1 MDLKLPDLG
10 EGVMEGEIVKWL
22 VKPGDSVKEDQVVL
36 EIMTDKATVE
46 IPTKFTGVVQSLELK
61 EGETA
66 KVGQVMMRLEGGG
79 SASAKAPVEQV
90 KSKAA
95 PSTQPSSGNPEP
107 SPGAPSAKVS
117 TPAIPPTKT
126 QVTAPVGA
134 PSRPANLDVQAAPAV
149 RQAAREKGIDLAYV
163 RGSGPHGRVL
173 LDDLNNPTAGAGSSP
188 SFSRGSRGQ
197 RSADHV
203 PVRGLRRK
211 IIEKMAQSKRTA
223 AHFTYVEECD
233 VTELNEFRAK
243 LKPMAE
249 KRGVK
254 ITFMPFVVQ
263 AAVIGL
269 KEFPELN
276 ATLVEEN
283 GAPTEIIYKKYYNI
297 GMAVDTPDGL
307 TVPVIKDADC
317 KGIWELS
324 KDVIDLSEKARNKKL
339 AASDLQE
346 GTFTITNAGNIGGL
360 LATPIINYP
369 EVAIMGMHQMK
380 KRPVVIGNEIKI
392 RDVMYLSI
400 SLDHRVVDG
409 AVAARFMNRV
419 VALLQD
425 PKLLMMELMGDS
437 F

>member
-22 VKPGDSVKEDQVVL
+22 VKPGDQVTEDQVVL

-46 IPTKFTGVVQSLELK
+46 IPTKYTGKVSEILFK
-61 EGETA
+61 EGDVA
-66 KVGQVMMRLEGGG
+66 KVGQVMMRLEGAAGA
-79 SASAKAPVEQV
+79 SAAKAAAPAASASPSAKA
-90 KSKAA
+90 SAA
-95 PSTQPSSGNPEP
+95 NPEP
-107 SPGAPSAKVS
+107 MPGKVNPVTVPARPT
-117 TPAIPPTKT
+117 TPA
-126 QVTAPVGA
+126 VSVGA
-134 PSRPANLDVQAAPAV
+134 PPRPANLDVQAAPAV
-149 RQAAREKGIDLAYV
+149 RKLAREMNVDLSFV
-163 RGSGPHGRVL
+163 RGTGPHGRIL
-173 LDDLNNPTAGAGSSP
+173 LEDVKAPGAGAG
-188 SFSRGSRGQ
+188 GAKGVSRGQ
-197 RSADHV
+197 RGQRNADHV
-203 PVRGLRRK
+203 PVRGMRRK

-233 VTELNEFRAK
+233 VTELNEFRAR
-243 LKPMAE
+243 LKPAAE
-249 KRGVK
+249 KRGTK
-254 ITFMPFVVQ
+254 ITFMPFIIQ

-276 ATLVEEN
+276 ATLVEE
-283 GAPTEIIYKKYYNI
+283 GGQPTEIIYKKYYNI
-297 GMAVDTPDGL
+297 GMAVDTEDGL

-324 KDVIDLSEKARNKKL
+324 SDVIALSDKARHKKL
-339 AASDLQE
+339 ASSDLQE

-360 LATPIINYP
+360 LATPVINYP
-369 EVAIMGMHQMK
+369 EVAIMGVHQMK

-392 RDVMYLSI
+392 RDIMYLSV

-419 VALLQD
+419 VGLLQD
-425 PKLLMMELMGDS
+425 PKMLMMEQLGDS

>member
-10 EGVMEGEIVKWL
+10 EGVMEGEIVKWH

-46 IPTKFTGVVQSLELK
+46 IPTKFTGKVAELVFK
-61 EGETA
+61 EGEIA
-66 KVGQVMMRLEGGG
+66 KVGAVIMRLEGSAG
-79 SASAKAPVEQV
+79 SAVKA
-90 KSKAA
+90 
-95 PSTQPSSGNPEP
+95 QPSSAPSAGNPEP
-107 SPGAPSAKVS
+107 LPGSQPAKVN
-117 TPAIPPTKT
+117 TPAPAKVVPSFT
-126 QVTAPVGA
+126 PSVGA
-134 PSRPANLDVQAAPAV
+134 PQRPANLDFQAAPAV
-149 RQAAREKGIDLAYV
+149 RKLAREMGVDLSLV
-163 RGSGPHGRVL
+163 RGSGPHGRIL
-173 LDDLNNPTAGAGSSP
+173 LEDVQRGPSAGGGAMV
-188 SFSRGSRGQ
+188 SRGQ
-197 RSADHV
+197 RGQRNADHV

-233 VTELNEFRAK
+233 VTELNEFRAR
-243 LKPMAE
+243 LKPIAE
-249 KRGVK
+249 KKGTK
-254 ITFMPFVVQ
+254 ITFMPFILQ

-276 ATLVEEN
+276 ATLVEEDGN
-283 GAPTEIIYKKYYNI
+283 PKEIIYKKYYNI
-297 GMAVDTPDGL
+297 GMAVDTEDGL

-324 KDVIDLSEKARNKKL
+324 KDVVELSEKARNKKL
-339 AASDLQE
+339 SPADLQE

-360 LATPIINYP
+360 LATPVINYP
-369 EVAIMGMHQMK
+369 EVAIMGVHQMK

-392 RDVMYLSI
+392 RDIMYLSV

-419 VALLQD
+419 VGLLQD
-425 PKLLMMELMGDS
+425 PKMLMMELLGES

>member
-46 IPTKFTGVVQSLELK
+46 IPTKFTGTVASLEFK

-66 KVGQVMMRLEGGG
+66 KVGQVMMRLEGSGT
-79 SASAKAPVEQV
+79 SAKVAGEAQPVS
-90 KSKAA
+90 KSS
-95 PSTQPSSGNPEP
+95 PSTKPSSSNPEP
-107 SPGAPSAKVS
+107 SPGAPSAKVA
-117 TPAIPPTKT
+117 TPSIPPTRT

-149 RQAAREKGIDLAYV
+149 RKAAREKGLDLAYV

-173 LDDLNNPTAGAGSSP
+173 LEDLDSAGAGGGMV
-188 SFSRGSRGQ
+188 SRGTRGQ

-203 PVRGLRRK
+203 PVRGLRKK

-233 VTELNEFRAK
+233 VTELNEFRAR
-243 LKPMAE
+243 LKPAAE
-249 KRGVK
+249 KRGLK
-254 ITFMPFVVQ
+254 ITFMPFVIQ

-276 ATLVEEN
+276 ATLMEE
-283 GAPTEIIYKKYYNI
+283 GGTPTEIIYKKFYNI
-297 GMAVDTPDGL
+297 GMAVDTADGL

-317 KGIWELS
+317 KGVWELS
-324 KDVIDLSEKARNKKL
+324 RDVLELSEKARNKKL
-339 AASDLQE
+339 TASDLQE

-392 RDVMYLSI
+392 RDIMYLSI

-419 VALLQD
+419 VSLLQD
-425 PKLLMMELMGDS
+425 PKLLMMELMGEQ